1 MTKKQ
6 LKKEINELRE
16 QISNVNKEMQN
27 RFNLIN
33 IKEEL
38 KGFNP
43 AIRRDFLNEHI
54 PRWHISLLTGDT
66 SPLTIKDYIFRNYID
81 EEFNYILKKFEE
93 YKIKDETLKKYG
105 KK

>member
-6 LKKEINELRE
+6 LKKEINKLRE
-16 QISNVNKEMQN
+16 QINNVNNEMQN

-54 PRWHISLLTGDT
+54 YRWHISLPTRDT
-66 SPLTIKDYIFRNYID
+66 RLLTIKDYIFRNYIRNYID
-81 EEFNYILKKFEE
+81 EEFNYILKKV
-93 YKIKDETLKKYG
+93 
-105 KK
+105 